1 MRIRSNLS
9 ILFEHLPNIWYV
21 SQIPTEVISKMV
33 EGTEPLN
40 TVTAFTQIKP
50 VPNVLEYL
58 LFSSLLLL
66 GLSACGSTDE
76 PMIVKQEMP
85 VAAIPSASNP
95 VLSITANSTSQS
107 LLPTTLLDYPLGS
120 EEKMVFDAINA
131 ARSVCGFGAVFRNE
145 ALDFSISG
153 HMGYLLQNNMW
164 GHNETKQANSVSY
177 VGATPQDRA
186 QSKGYFGSVGEA
198 LVGRLTT
205 YQGGG
210 LRGLGGLTTA
220 AYHLVDLFRPYGDI
234 GLIVAEAGTSNIF
247 SGNITLG
254 IQYGYARKSAAVGI
268 RTYPCNGITV
278 LETKTYATEWP
289 NPLPN
294 RDAGLQPLGHPVFIR
309 GTENSPLILTLAE
322 IRKSSDTQPIEVVI
336 LNTNNDP
343 NRILQAWEAVVIPL
357 QTLQP
362 RTVYEVKF
370 VGSDNGLSFER
381 RFTFETAAL

>member
-1 MRIRSNLS
+1 MV
-9 ILFEHLPNIWYV
+9 E
-21 SQIPTEVISKMV
+21 PTEHF
-33 EGTEPLN
+33 N
-40 TVTAFTQIKP
+40 TVTSFTQIKP
-50 VPNVLEYL
+50 VPKVLESL
-58 LFSSLLLL
+58 LFSTLLLL
-66 GLSACGSTDE
+66 GLSACGPADE
-76 PMIVKQEMP
+76 PAFVKQEMP

-95 VLSITANSTSQS
+95 VLSITSNATSQS
-107 LLPTTLLDYPLGS
+107 LLPTTLLDYPIGS
-120 EEKMVFDAINA
+120 EEKKVFDAINA
-131 ARSVCGFGAVFRNE
+131 ARSFCGFGPVYRNE
-145 ALDFSISG
+145 PLDSSISG

-164 GHNETKQANSVSY
+164 GHSETKQVNSVNY

-186 QSKGYFGSVGEA
+186 QSKGYLGSVGEA

-234 GLIVAEAGTSNIF
+234 GLVVAEAGITNIF

-254 IQYGYARKSAAVGI
+254 IQYGYGRKSAAVGI

-309 GTENSPLILTLAE
+309 GTENSRLILSLAE
-322 IRKSSDTQPIEVVI
+322 IRKAGDSQPIEVVT

-362 RTVYEVKF
+362 RTVYEVKI
-370 VGSDNGLSFER
+370 VGSDNALSFEQ

>member
-1 MRIRSNLS
+1 M
-9 ILFEHLPNIWYV
+9 V
-21 SQIPTEVISKMV
+21 APTKQFDEV
-33 EGTEPLN
+33 P
-40 TVTAFTQIKP
+40 AFTQIKP
-50 VPNVLEYL
+50 VAKVRERL

-66 GLSACGSTDE
+66 GLSACGPADE
-76 PMIVKQEMP
+76 PTIIKQEMP
-85 VAAIPSASNP
+85 VAVIPSSSNP
-95 VLSITANSTSQS
+95 VLNITANSTSQS
-107 LLPTTLLDYPLGS
+107 LLPATLLDYPIGS

-131 ARSVCGFGAVFRNE
+131 ARIACGFGAVYRNE
-145 ALDFSISG
+145 PLDFSIRG

-164 GHNETKQANSVSY
+164 GHSETKQANAASF

-186 QSKGYFGSVGEA
+186 RSKGYLGSVGEA

-234 GLIVAEAGTSNIF
+234 GLVVAEAGTSNIF

-268 RTYPCNGITV
+268 RTYPCDGITV

-309 GTENSPLILTLAE
+309 GTENSRLILTQAE
-322 IRKSSDTQPIEVVI
+322 IRKASDPQPIEVVI
-336 LNTNNDP
+336 LNSNNDP
-343 NRILQAWEAVVIPL
+343 NKILQAWEAVVIPL

-362 RTVYEVKF
+362 RTVYEVRF
-370 VGSDNGLSFER
+370 VGSDNSLSFER